1 MADSPIAVT
10 GCTGTVGKLVA
21 HLLAERG
28 VRQRLIARDPSRA
41 PNVPNSDVA
50 RADYSDHQTIVAA
63 LSGVDTV
70 FFVSAHEDPARVQQ
84 HETVVAAMAEAG
96 VRRVVYTSFLG
107 AAPWASF
114 TFAREHCAT
123 EHAMQQAGLSVTAL
137 RNTMYADLVPYLV
150 GDDDVLRG
158 PGGDGRVA
166 WVAREDIARLA
177 VETLC
182 DDTHADNAYDVT
194 GPQSLTLD
202 ETARVLSEMTGRSI
216 RYHPET
222 EEEARAW
229 RKHQAGEYFIDGWIG
244 SYLGIATGELAVV
257 SHTVEHVTGTRPKP
271 LRELLAAGGTFI

>member
-10 GCTGTVGKLVA
+10 GCTGTVGRLVT
-21 HLLAERG
+21 HLLAQRG
-28 VRQRLIARDPSRA
+28 VQQRLIARDPTRA
-41 PNVPNSDVA
+41 PDVPNSEVV
-50 RADYSDHQTIVAA
+50 RADYADHRAMVAA

-70 FFVSAHEDPARVQQ
+70 FFVSAHEDPARAQQ
-84 HETVVAAMAEAG
+84 HETVVMAMAEAG
-96 VRRVVYTSFLG
+96 VRRVVYTSFLA

-123 EHAMQQAGLSVTAL
+123 EHAMRDAGLSVTAL

-177 VETLC
+177 VEALC
-182 DDTHADNAYDVT
+182 DDTHADTVYDVT
-194 GPQSLTLD
+194 GPRSQTLH
-202 ETARVLSEMTGRSI
+202 ETAEVLAEMTGRTIS
-216 RYHPET
+216 YHPET
-222 EEEARAW
+222 EQEARAW
-229 RKHQAGEYFIDGWIG
+229 RQHQASDYFIHGWIG

-257 SHTVEHVTGTRPKP
+257 SHTIEHVTGTRPKT
-271 LRELLAAGGTFI
+271 LRELLAA